1 MPPPHKVLISG
12 AGIAG
17 SVLAFWLHRASPTT
31 QITLIERAPALRLTG
46 ASVDIRGSAI
56 DVVKLM
62 GVLDKIREQTTRE
75 AGVQC
80 VRADGSTAW
89 QLGATGRE
97 EMQSV
102 TSEYEIFRGALAR
115 ILLEPIKGKVELVL
129 GEWVEGFEQAD
140 GVGSRVRGLM
150 LEAPSREQVVDLGCH
165 VAYFTVKSDLL
176 SGGQWAKW
184 CNSPGGRVTFLR
196 PDPDPRGRT
205 RAYLCNVTLPAQ
217 TKERDRLNEALE
229 QGDKAYMTMLEDLF
243 KDAGWLAP
251 EVLKS
256 MRESDDF
263 YCSLFAQTRSPKL
276 CNGRVVLLGDA
287 GYATPGIGTSL
298 AIIGGYVLAG
308 EILRHDGDVVKACKA
323 YEDLMLPY
331 AKSQQKGGGAMRYA
345 NPQTAWGIAARNA
358 VMGAATGLMLDRVV
372 MAGAA
377 WLGFSERKLAMP
389 EYPWPAQ

>member
-1 MPPPHKVLISG
+1 MPPPQKVLISG

-17 SVLAFWLHRASPTT
+17 SVLAFWLHRATPTT

-62 GVLDKIREQTTRE
+62 GLLDKIREQTTPE

-115 ILLEPIKGKVELVL
+115 ILLEPIEGKVELVL
-129 GEWVEGFEQAD
+129 GEWVEGFEQGEK
-140 GVGSRVRGLM
+140 GVDVRFGNGM
-150 LEAPSREQVVDLGCH
+150 E
-165 VAYFTVKSDLL
+165 
-176 SGGQWAKW
+176 SG
-184 CNSPGGRVTFLR
+184 SPGGRVTFLR

-243 KDAGWLAP
+243 KYAGWLAP
-251 EVLKS
+251 AVLKG

-308 EILRHDGDVVKACKA
+308 ESLRHDGDMVKACKA

>member
-129 GEWVEGFEQAD
+129 GEWVEGFEQGEKGVKVRFGNGRESGRYDLLVAAD

-331 AKSQQKGGGAMRYA
+331 AKSQQKGGGAM
-345 NPQTAWGIAARNA
+345 
-358 VMGAATGLMLDRVV
+358 
-372 MAGAA
+372 
-377 WLGFSERKLAMP
+377 
-389 EYPWPAQ
+389 